1 MSSEVTSTT
10 LDQLAAAVRAQDENP
25 SDQDSDDSTMRHVDE
40 NSANLHPVTT
50 AGSNVLPYPAP
61 GDPTSVARRIL
72 ADLYTEDSHYT
83 LRFWRGDWYRWAGPC
98 WTIVSDE
105 EITGQLWLHLDR
117 QTYKKDNGS
126 APWCPTGGKVTDVRR
141 AVMYLVHLPDG
152 VDAPMW
158 VDGGDSYD
166 AGSIVGMNNGL
177 LYWPDRKLIGHTPR
191 LFNTFSL
198 PYSYLPDAECPKW
211 LHFIDSTFEA
221 DRLGALALQEFFGY
235 TLTSDNSR
243 QKGLMLIGP
252 PGGGKGTITNT
263 LTEMIGR
270 PNVASTDPKTL
281 NGEFGLMP
289 LVGKK
294 LALLSDARTDGPVGA
309 DVLGRLLRIIGG
321 DPVDINRKGQSFWSG
336 FLATRF
342 VWVSND
348 LARFTDNSGAILRRW
363 IVVRLTTAVKEKD
376 RDNHLGAK
384 LRTELPGILNW
395 ALDGLDAL
403 NEQGRFTEP
412 GSQAETLEDLRDS
425 VSPVAAF
432 LRDCYDV
439 TGNPENIVALSD
451 VLKAYGSWAADN
463 GYSSLNRS
471 TLMDRIKGCPEPV
484 DAKNTVAGIYQKK
497 TRLVFGIEPKAVGK

>member
-1 MSSEVTSTT
+1 MGTATRRRRDTKRHGDETSAPLRAVDSSNTSVT
-10 LDQLAAAVRAQDENP
+10 
-25 SDQDSDDSTMRHVDE
+25 
-40 NSANLHPVTT
+40 
-50 AGSNVLPYPAP
+50 PYPHP
-61 GDPTSVARRIL
+61 SDPTSVARRIL
-72 ADLYTEDSHYT
+72 ADLYTEDGHYT
-83 LRFWRGDWYRWAGPC
+83 LRFWRGDWYLWTGPC
-98 WTIVSDE
+98 WTLASE
-105 EITGQLWLHLDR
+105 KEISAKVWLHLDHQVCR
-117 QTYKKDNGS
+117 HDDEVV
-126 APWCPTGGKVTDVRR
+126 PWCPTGGKTIDVYR
-141 AVMYLVHLPDG
+141 ALLYLVRLPDG
-152 VDAPMW
+152 EDAPMW
-158 VDGGDSYD
+158 VDEGDVYD
-166 AGSIVGMNNGL
+166 AGSIVGMDNGL
-177 LYWPDRKLIGHTPR
+177 LYWPDRTLIDHTPH

-198 PYSYLPDAECPKW
+198 PFAYLPDAGCPRW
-211 LHFIDSTFEA
+211 LRFIEDTFFTDPA
-221 DRLGALALQEFFGY
+221 GALALQEFFGY
-235 TLTSDNSR
+235 TLTGDNSR

-281 NGEFGLMP
+281 SGEFGLMP

-309 DVLGRLLRIIGG
+309 DALGRLLRIIGG
-321 DPVDINRKGQSFWSG
+321 DPLDINRKGQAFWSG
-336 FLATRF
+336 YLPTRV

-363 IVVRLTTAVKEKD
+363 IVVRLKTAVAEKD
-376 RDNHLGAK
+376 RDNHLGEK
-384 LRTELPGILNW
+384 LRAELPGILNW

-412 GSQAETLEDLRDS
+412 GSQAETLDDLRDS

-432 LRDCYDV
+432 LRDCYEV
-439 TGNPENIVALSD
+439 TGDPEDIVALSD

-484 DAKNTVAGIYQKK
+484 DAKNTVAGIYRKK
-497 TRLVFGIEPKAVGK
+497 TRLVFGIEPKAVG